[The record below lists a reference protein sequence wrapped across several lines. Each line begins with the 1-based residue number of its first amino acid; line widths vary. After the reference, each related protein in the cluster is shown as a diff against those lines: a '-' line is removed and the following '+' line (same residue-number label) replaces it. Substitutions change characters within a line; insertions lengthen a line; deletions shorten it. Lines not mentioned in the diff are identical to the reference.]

1 MKKSEYKTI
10 SVVSQLDILIK
21 SQGYKSKQKF
31 GTECTSLVCEQHLV
45 DRGES
50 CDGTST
56 VSNIDRAEVICKDIE
71 TQLNT
76 ATSND
81 DFMNSCKS
89 ALSKYKDDRWKLSH
103 RIMNYKFG
111 FLAVLVNNYIKRENA
126 PEKPD
131 VSHLGWIGSEG
142 KRGKFFV
149 KLTELITKEDYT
161 IHKVVDK
168 TGNRGLF
175 YNYKMRDWKNN
186 ADDDTVDYKEGIEKN
201 DCFLMTATPSRHQLN
216 KYDGGKET
224 YFNRITIEENKGSR
238 V

>member
-1 MKKSEYKTI
+1 MKKSEYKTL
-10 SVVSQLDILIK
+10 SVVGLLDKLIRTE
-21 SQGYKSKQKF
+21 GYKSKQKF
-31 GTECTSLVCEQHLV
+31 GTECTSIICEQEMGSWEEG
-45 DRGES
+45 D
-50 CDGTST
+50 
-56 VSNIDRAEVICKDIE
+56 IDRVTGICLDIE
-71 TQLNT
+71 EQLT
-76 ATSND
+76 LATSND

-89 ALSKYKDDRWKLSH
+89 AIAYTSDNKWFLSQK
-103 RIMNYKFG
+103 IMNYKFG
-111 FLAVLVNNYIKRENA
+111 FLAVLVNNYIKKENA

-131 VSHLGWIGSEG
+131 VSHLGWIGNEG

-149 KLTELITKEDYT
+149 KLTELIVKEDYT

-175 YNYKMRDWKNN
+175 YNYKMKEWKNN

-224 YFNRITIEENKGSR
+224 YFNRITIEENKGST